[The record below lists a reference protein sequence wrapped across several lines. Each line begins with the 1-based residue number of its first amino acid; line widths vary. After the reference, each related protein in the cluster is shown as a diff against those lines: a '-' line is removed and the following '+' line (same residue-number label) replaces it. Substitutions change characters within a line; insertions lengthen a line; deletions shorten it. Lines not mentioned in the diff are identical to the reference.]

1 MIQLD
6 IIARYEALRRHLA
19 DIEKQLGVEGSL
31 ADEEANRI
39 DAELVELE
47 GRLPD
52 GTEVIAASVIEGTQS
67 KAARAQKTAGPRDEE

>member
-6 IIARYEALRRHLA
+6 IIARYEALRRQLA
-19 DIEKQLGVEGSL
+19 EIEKRLGVEGSL

-47 GRLPD
+47 RRLPD
-52 GTEVIAASVIEGTQS
+52 GYEGRGDS
-67 KAARAQKTAGPRDEE
+67 